1 MDEMRKKDKDQLV
14 DDLMRVASDI
24 IELANRVRS
33 SDRVFVLD
41 KPWAR
46 HIDETNLPRLEAS
59 AYVGN
64 RIPTICEGLRSCD
77 HMNIKRWGFSFLY
90 EECHRDHTLFV
101 GGPRVYTSEEWNE
114 AFRHPHPMPD
124 VAQV

>member
-64 RIPTICEGLRSCD
+64 RIDRKS
-77 HMNIKRWGFSFLY
+77 
-90 EECHRDHTLFV
+90 V
-101 GGPRVYTSEEWNE
+101 V
-114 AFRHPHPMPD
+114 
-124 VAQV
+124 